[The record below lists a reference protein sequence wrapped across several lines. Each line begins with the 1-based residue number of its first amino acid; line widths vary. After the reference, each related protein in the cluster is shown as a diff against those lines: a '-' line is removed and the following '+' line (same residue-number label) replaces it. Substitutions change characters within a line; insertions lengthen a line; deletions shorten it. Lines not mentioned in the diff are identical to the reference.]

1 MLSLGED
8 ILITLLVSGGA
19 LAFTLVLNRLWPAQR
34 RRMHEEQVGWQLNI
48 LGTTYA
54 VILGFM
60 LYTEW
65 SNFTAAKLN
74 VDLEANALR
83 NVFRLASGLPAPQAA
98 QLEAQA
104 RAYVAAALTKDWPD
118 MWAGRLPEA
127 THAINQSMWRTLMS
141 LQGLSTAETLAADHA
156 LSELSALTQHRRT
169 RLLHSSSQLPTI
181 FWWLLL
187 VGGFL
192 TIVAVSMFG
201 SLNLRVHTFQ
211 VGSLT
216 LLVTRKRGG
225 ARFGRAVRRRSSPG
239 SGAKGGAQRRAPG
252 RRSRPLGGSADSA
265 RRSRRASSRARARS
279 SAGRRA

>member
-1 MLSLGED
+1 MLSLGQD
-8 ILITLLVSGGA
+8 VLILLLVTGAA
-19 LAFTLVLNRLWPAQR
+19 LAFTLTLNRLWPVHR

-65 SNFTAAKLN
+65 SDFTAAKRN
-74 VDLEANALR
+74 VDMEANALR
-83 NVFRLASGLPAPQAA
+83 NLFRLAEGLPAPQAA

-104 RAYVAAALTKDWPD
+104 RAYVQAALTQDWPQ
-118 MWAGRLPEA
+118 MCAGQLPEA
-127 THAINQSMWRTLMS
+127 THTINQSMWRTLMS
-141 LQGLSTAETLAADHA
+141 PKELSTVEALAADHA

-169 RLLHSSSQLPTI
+169 RLLHSSSQLPVI

-201 SLNLRVHTFQ
+201 SLNLRIHFFQ

-216 LLVTRKRGG
+216 LLVTLAMLAIADLDRPFRGWVHIDP
-225 ARFGRAVRRRSSPG
+225 APFLRAQSEF
-239 SGAKGGAQRRAPG
+239 AAP
-252 RRSRPLGGSADSA
+252 
-265 RRSRRASSRARARS
+265 
-279 SAGRRA
+279 

>member
-1 MLSLGED
+1 MLSLAQD
-8 ILITLLVSGGA
+8 VLIALCVTAGA
-19 LAFTLVLNRLWPAQR
+19 LGFTLTLNRLWPLRQ

-74 VDLEANALR
+74 VDMEANALR
-83 NVFRLASGLPAPQAA
+83 NVFRLAEGLPAPQAA

-104 RAYVAAALTKDWPD
+104 RAYVEAALTQDWPQ
-118 MWAGRLPEA
+118 MAAGELPEA
-127 THAINQSMWRTLMS
+127 THTVNLSMWRTLLS
-141 LQGLSTAETLAADHA
+141 LRTLSTVEALAADHA
-156 LSELSALTQHRRT
+156 LSELSDLTQHRRT
-169 RLLHSSSQLPTI
+169 RLLHSTSQLPVI

-192 TIVAVSMFG
+192 TLVAVSMFG
-201 SLNLRVHTFQ
+201 SLNLRIHFFQ

-216 LLVTRKRGG
+216 LLVTLAMLAIADLDRPFRGWVHIDP
-225 ARFGRAVRRRSSPG
+225 APFLRAQG
-239 SGAKGGAQRRAPG
+239 ELLA
-252 RRSRPLGGSADSA
+252 L
-265 RRSRRASSRARARS
+265 
-279 SAGRRA
+279 

>member
-1 MLSLGED
+1 MLSLAQD
-8 ILITLLVSGGA
+8 VLITLLVTGGA
-19 LAFTLVLNRLWPAQR
+19 LGFTLLLNRLWPVGR

-74 VDLEANALR
+74 VDMEANALR
-83 NVFRLASGLPAPQAA
+83 NVFRLASGLPAPQGA

-104 RAYVAAALTKDWPD
+104 RAYADAALTKDWPD

-127 THAINQSMWRTLMS
+127 THSINQSMWHTLMA
-141 LQGLSTAETLAADHA
+141 LQSVSPVEALAADHA
-156 LSELSALTQHRRT
+156 LTELSALTQHRRT
-169 RLLHSSSQLPTI
+169 RLLHSSSQLPPI

-192 TIVAVSMFG
+192 TIIAVSMFG
-201 SLNLRVHTFQ
+201 SLNLRIHTFQ

-216 LLVTRKRGG
+216 LLVTLAMLAIADLDQPFRGWVHIDTT
-225 ARFGRAVRRRSSPG
+225 AFERAQGELTS
-239 SGAKGGAQRRAPG
+239 
-252 RRSRPLGGSADSA
+252 L
-265 RRSRRASSRARARS
+265 
-279 SAGRRA
+279 

>member
-1 MLSLGED
+1 MLSLGQD
-8 ILITLLVSGGA
+8 VLIVLLVTGGA
-19 LAFTLVLNRLWPAQR
+19 LGFTLTLNHLWPVHR

-65 SNFTAAKLN
+65 SNFTGAKLN

-83 NVFRLASGLPAPQAA
+83 NVYRLAEGLPAPQSV
-98 QLEAQA
+98 QLAAQA
-104 RAYVAAALTKDWPD
+104 RAYVEAALSQDWPE
-118 MWAGRLPEA
+118 MAAGQLPEA
-127 THAINQSMWRTLMS
+127 THTINQSMWRTLMS
-141 LQGLSTAETLAADHA
+141 LKSLGTIEALAADHA

-169 RLLHSSSQLPTI
+169 RLLHSSSQLPAI

-201 SLNLRVHTFQ
+201 SLNLRIHFFQ

-216 LLVTRKRGG
+216 LLVTLAMLAIADLDRPFRGWVHIDP
-225 ARFGRAVRRRSSPG
+225 APFLRAQSEF
-239 SGAKGGAQRRAPG
+239 AAP
-252 RRSRPLGGSADSA
+252 
-265 RRSRRASSRARARS
+265 
-279 SAGRRA
+279 

>member
-83 NVFRLASGLPAPQAA
+83 NVFRLAGGLPAPQAA

-201 SLNLRVHTFQ
+201 SLNLRIHTFQ

-216 LLVTRKRGG
+216 LLVTLAMLAIADLDHPFQGWVHIDT
-225 ARFGRAVRRRSSPG
+225 AAFERAQGELTSS
-239 SGAKGGAQRRAPG
+239 
-252 RRSRPLGGSADSA
+252 
-265 RRSRRASSRARARS
+265 
-279 SAGRRA
+279 